1 MCASYCKIKTGLHCA
16 GLILVRFTEEP
27 GRRYAKRTKKKKRG
41 RELWSAKKSSVSVVE
56 CVNP

>member
-27 GRRYAKRTKKKKRG
+27 GRRYAKRTKKKKKGKRA
-41 RELWSAKKSSVSVVE
+41 LV
-56 CVNP
+56 C